1 MRTSAA
7 AQGAAKTSGSGRL
20 SAMEDSVDTV
30 IRILNTVLDD
40 DGLQVRRLAE
50 SSKGLFTTQ
59 TFQQG
64 EVLWKE
70 PPLLAVHAFDCPV
83 PACQHCLR
91 ALRSGEEVECP
102 GSCGHR
108 YCSDVCQ
115 GKARIWYHCVV
126 CSCDQREPSRG
137 NRLRDFEIFA
147 REAGNEY
154 YVMAGTGVASA
165 IASSVVDIDDWADDD
180 QGDEEVDARLAEHV
194 RCWFQQF
201 EQRPWWRLSS

>member
-137 NRLRDFEIFA
+137 NRLLSTLMTGRMMTKVTKRSTPGLQSMCA
-147 REAGNEY
+147 AG
-154 YVMAGTGVASA
+154 
-165 IASSVVDIDDWADDD
+165 SSS
-180 QGDEEVDARLAEHV
+180 
-194 RCWFQQF
+194 
-201 EQRPWWRLSS
+201 LSSAHGGVYPPDF

>member
-1 MRTSAA
+1 VVAEPLHERVCAELGPVSEEIV
-7 AQGAAKTSGSGRL
+7 AQLGGLDVEGKQEPRSLGGDS
-20 SAMEDSVDTV
+20 SIAMEDSVDTV
-30 IRILNTVLDD
+30 IRILNT
-40 DGLQVRRLAE
+40 
-50 SSKGLFTTQ
+50 
-59 TFQQG
+59 
-64 EVLWKE
+64 
-70 PPLLAVHAFDCPV
+70 C
-83 PACQHCLR
+83 
-91 ALRSGEEVECP
+91 SG
-102 GSCGHR
+102 
-108 YCSDVCQ
+108 VCQ

-201 EQRPWWRLSS
+201 EQRPWWRLSSKVF